1 MARLGKYHLGLLF
14 TVLCLILASL
24 ALIVTSITTDF
35 WFKVSADDYATPE
48 VKRNFSYSVGMWRRC
63 YNKEMPL
70 GVKAEDRAGDCV
82 YTYKDLT
89 RRAEDNMSSGEY
101 RYLSLERSWVALMI
115 TAGGL
120 QLFTI
125 ITLILGLWPME
136 SAKAVKRSTLYLIAA
151 IMTLFATMAAMA
163 SGICFIG
170 MQELNKT
177 SRALYPDS
185 VSKKYDWSFILGWV
199 ATGLCFIEG
208 CMFLLLLKKDHE
220 DIRESG
226 KYSTM

>member
-136 SAKAVKRSTLYLIAA
+136 SAKAVKSNGSHGERDMLHRHAGIKQDISSTISGQREQEIRLVFHPRLGRYRSVL
-151 IMTLFATMAAMA
+151 
-163 SGICFIG
+163 
-170 MQELNKT
+170 
-177 SRALYPDS
+177 
-185 VSKKYDWSFILGWV
+185 
-199 ATGLCFIEG
+199 
-208 CMFLLLLKKDHE
+208 H
-220 DIRESG
+220 
-226 KYSTM
+226 